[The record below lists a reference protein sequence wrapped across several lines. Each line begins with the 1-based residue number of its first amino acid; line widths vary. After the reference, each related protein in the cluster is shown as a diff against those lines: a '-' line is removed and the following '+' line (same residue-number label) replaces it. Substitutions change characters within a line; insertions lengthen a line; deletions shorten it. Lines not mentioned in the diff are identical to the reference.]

1 MGSIFVATLVCEAG
15 ERKPTRLLVAT
26 LVWEPRAGGGG
37 GGGEGRRPPFFQIT
51 TRNEQGTRQPNRH
64 NSKCR
69 TRPDGRPGSKE
80 EPRLRKGRH
89 GKTPRRRKTA
99 RNNAVLSLVSRLI
112 HRYGSYKANRSI
124 RLSKGDQLTNKLQY
138 VSSLS

>member
-1 MGSIFVATLVCEAG
+1 MGSIFVTTLVWEAG
-15 ERKPTRLLVAT
+15 ERKPTRLMVAT
-26 LVWEPRAGGGG
+26 LVWEPRAGGR
-37 GGGEGRRPPFFQIT
+37 EATPLFQIT
-51 TRNEQGTRQPNRH
+51 TRNEQGTRQPNRQH
-64 NSKCR
+64 SKCR

-80 EPRLRKGRH
+80 EPRLRKGSH
-89 GKTPRRRKTA
+89 GKTLRRRKTA